1 MADGAEFDRKGSDSA
16 RALAV
21 QRERFSAD
29 DFSAETTQSFDLSS
43 FHEAQQNGKDG
54 SPHAPGH
61 GNGSRPSQSELNLIG
76 KDPIQRERFS
86 ASDLAPMISALRQ
99 LNHSNVRRFTKRN
112 KTARTTRH
120 TRQDKGMDQ
129 GCGSRSCPLDKNFAH
144 SVEKKTL
151 AARF

>member
-86 ASDLAPMISALRQ
+86 TDDFRAETTQSFDRSSFHEAQQNGKDDSPHAP
-99 LNHSNVRRFTKRN
+99 
-112 KTARTTRH
+112 
-120 TRQDKGMDQ
+120 GQ
-129 GCGSRSCPLDKNFAH
+129 GNGSRLWQPELS
-144 SVEKKTL
+144 T
-151 AARF
+151 